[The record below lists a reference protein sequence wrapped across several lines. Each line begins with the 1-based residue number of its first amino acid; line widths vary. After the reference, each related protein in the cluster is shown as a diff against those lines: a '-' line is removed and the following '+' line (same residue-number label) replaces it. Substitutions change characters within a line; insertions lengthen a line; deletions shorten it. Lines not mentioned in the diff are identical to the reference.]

1 MILDKLEEFG
11 FNKEE
16 ARTNILANRHD
27 HITTTYYLIL
37 KKHIREGK
45 TSIADLVSKEFVD
58 FINDSKNL
66 LANANTT
73 TNRSTLRSESSNKCK
88 I

>member
-1 MILDKLEEFG
+1 MILEKLEEFG

-16 ARTNILANRHD
+16 ARVNILANRHD

-37 KKHIREGK
+37 KKHIRDGK
-45 TSIADLVSKEFVD
+45 TSVADLVSKEFMD

-66 LANANTT
+66 LSYSNHNPSK
-73 TNRSTLRSESSNKCK
+73 STIKSESSTKCK